1 MVVVMVMVMVV
12 IMIMI
17 MIAIATVIAHAVMA
31 IPAFASRA
39 VAALVDHA
47 RSHREQVSHDRE
59 AGDDFHTVY
68 ICTPSGRA
76 KRLVVSSHYETRGVT
91 RTLAERV

>member
-1 MVVVMVMVMVV
+1 MIMIVIVIVIVIV

-17 MIAIATVIAHAVMA
+17 VIVTAHAVMA
-31 IPAFASRA
+31 IPAFATRA
-39 VAALVDHA
+39 VATLVDHA

-59 AGDDFHTVY
+59 AGDDFHTLY
-68 ICTPSGRA
+68 IYTPSGRA